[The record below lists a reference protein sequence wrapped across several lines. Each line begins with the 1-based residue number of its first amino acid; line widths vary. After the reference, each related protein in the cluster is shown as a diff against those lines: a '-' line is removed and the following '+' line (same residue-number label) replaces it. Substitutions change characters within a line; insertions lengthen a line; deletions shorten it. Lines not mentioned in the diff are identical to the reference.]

1 MTTQSQRQVPHMQ
14 KLRFTPTDDVIF
26 TTYFFSKQ
34 NPQPNRAGDNLF
46 APKNSISYIFPWY
59 VSVRHLG
66 LNAVVIHD
74 GLSDEFIAEHESDNL
89 QFIYH
94 EPDRYSLNDERYIAL
109 QKILEQN
116 ELRRVLMTDGSDLLI
131 KKNPFEFIADSGKM
145 YFGSDMART
154 PRIRDNA
161 WCLNKMTALMEASQ
175 GKISVDESF
184 LDFEY
189 INAGVYGGSYANV
202 KSFTEGLVSLFEVI
216 NNDKNNNMMAINYL
230 LWKFKIPYFKGQP
243 LTSKFKEFEMHG
255 DYYIV
260 HK

>member
-1 MTTQSQRQVPHMQ
+1 MQ

-26 TTYFFSKQ
+26 TSYFFSKK
-34 NPQPNRAGDNLF
+34 NPQASRAGDNLF

-59 VSVRHLG
+59 VSVKHLG

-74 GLSDEFIAEHESDNL
+74 GLSDEFITEHESEKL
-89 QFIYH
+89 QFVYH
-94 EPDRYSLNDERYIAL
+94 SPDRYSLNDERYIAL
-109 QKILEQN
+109 KKILEHN
-116 ELRRVLMTDGSDLLI
+116 ELRRILMTDGSDLLV
-131 KKNPFEFIADSGKM
+131 KKNPFEFMTDAGKM
-145 YFGSDMART
+145 YFGSDMVRT

-161 WCLNKMTALMEASQ
+161 WCLNKMTALMEASH

-202 KSFTEGLVSLFEVI
+202 KSFTEGLVSLFEII
-216 NNDKNNNMMAINYL
+216 NNEMNNNMMAINYL
-230 LWKFKIPYFKGQP
+230 LWKYNIPYFKGQP